1 MISEH
6 LMKKYFDR
14 WTNSSY
20 GNDVITTSIGYNYIN
35 EKEDYEMQL
44 WYLEDPTN
52 KTREQE
58 KFGYSTYKLRI
69 RRDACMYITDHE
81 IKEYD
86 LVIDDKHFILWTN
99 SFVHLM
105 RVLRKF
111 YPESVDDLPL
121 VDSDSF
127 IKQMSNI
134 LQNFCTKNNLP
145 QYDPDDL
152 LYGEYEGKRIPLTD
166 KQKTF
171 LYDYKSLWN
180 KGGV

>member
-20 GNDVITTSIGYNYIN
+20 GDDVVTTSIGYNYIDN
-35 EKEDYEMQL
+35 QEDYEMQL

-58 KFGYSTYKLRI
+58 KFGYSTYRLRI

-86 LVIDDKHFILWTN
+86 LVSDDKHFTLWTN
-99 SFVHLM
+99 SFVHLV
-105 RVLRKF
+105 RALRKF
-111 YPESVDDLPL
+111 YPESVNELKI
-121 VDSDSF
+121 VETDSF

-134 LQNFCTKNNLP
+134 LRNFCTQNNLP

-152 LYGEYEGKRIPLTD
+152 LYDTKISLTN
-166 KQKTF
+166 KQQDF
-171 LYDYKSLWN
+171 LFSYKNLWN
-180 KGGV
+180 KGEV